1 MASIIRVKRSTG
13 TTAPGSLQFGE
24 LGLTIGTGTQ
34 ANKGERLFVGDNSG
48 NVDVVG
54 GRYFTD
60 LMVHAPGTVASV
72 TNPTTAANG
81 FVAILD
87 QNRKVDLW
95 NVDNL
100 TLDGNTFSST
110 NTNGDINIDPNG
122 SGEIVIPD
130 DTFLT
135 FGTGKDSKIEY
146 DENGSDQLKVTG
158 ADVNIDITT
167 QSTSSTTGAL
177 IVDGGVGIAKDLNV
191 GGTTQSNSKDT
202 GAFVIEGGV
211 GIEKNLNVGGNINI
225 VGIVTFND
233 HIKLPDS
240 KELRFGD
247 SNDLVIEHDG
257 SHSRIKDTGT
267 GNLNIQASVA
277 AIQNAAGTENC
288 AVFNQNGSVELYFD
302 NAKKLATRIDG
313 VEVTGTTDTDNLVV
327 SGVATVASA
336 KISDLTSGRVVLAGT
351 AGELEDSGNL
361 TFNGTKLTVTG
372 NAQITSDLDVDGGAN
387 ISGGET
393 VLSSATVSDL
403 TNNRL
408 VIVGASGALED
419 DANLTFDGS
428 QLSVVGIITHVGKMV
443 NTGGIE
449 IDSVGISSNIIAT
462 RNGAGDQLFI
472 DPFPSGGSNEG
483 TVIIKG
489 DLQVDGT
496 TTTVNSTTAT
506 VNDPIMRVGDV
517 TSIRT
522 VMSPVS
528 SGANT
533 IVVDSVTGLATD
545 DIISATGIPGNTTI
559 SSINTGTK
567 TLTIS
572 NNTTA
577 GITTSTQLTI
587 THAKDTNTDRGI
599 SFNYNTSSGTANNKL
614 GFFGMDDSQVGANGS
629 RVWTYVPEAT
639 NTAEVISGTKGYLDI
654 KGIYYQSGDFSTHG
668 ITYFDSTGLQ
678 NSTTAPSAATF
689 TSTQLLTAV
698 TEIAITL
705 GSAQSVVAGDLV
717 TQAGGGSQQGVVKST
732 SNSTT
737 VTLIG
742 VTGTFNTSADLIL
755 NGTGTGKT
763 PTNVSTT
770 YTSKPMW
777 TTTIDGGTF

>member
-24 LGLTIGTGTQ
+24 LGLTIGSGTQ
-34 ANKGERLFVGDNSG
+34 GNKGERLFVGDNAG

-72 TNPTTAANG
+72 TNPTTASNG

-87 QNRKVDLW
+87 QNRKVDVW

-110 NTNGDINIDPNG
+110 NSNGDINIDPNG
-122 SGEIVIPD
+122 SGEIVVPD

-135 FGTGKDSKIEY
+135 FGTNKDAKIEY
-146 DENGSDQLKVTG
+146 DENGVDQLTFTG
-158 ADVNIDITT
+158 ADVRINITT
-167 QSTSSTTGAL
+167 QSNDKDTGAL
-177 IVDGGVGIAKDLNV
+177 IV
-191 GGTTQSNSKDT
+191 
-202 GAFVIEGGV
+202 EGGV
-211 GIEKNLNVGGNINI
+211 GIEKNLNVGGNFNVI
-225 VGIVTFND
+225 GIVTFND
-233 HIKLPDS
+233 HIRLPDN
-240 KELRFGD
+240 KEIRLGD
-247 SNDLVIEHDG
+247 SNDLKLVHNGTDSVISNTTND
-257 SHSRIKDTGT
+257 
-267 GNLNIQASVA
+267 LNIINTGDDINITA
-277 AIQNAAGTENC
+277 ADDFTLKVQGSEDAITAIGNG
-288 AVFNQNGSVELYFD
+288 AVSLFFD
-302 NAKKLATRIDG
+302 NVNKAQTRIDG
-313 VEVTGTTDTDNLVV
+313 
-327 SGVATVASA
+327 
-336 KISDLTSGRVVLAGT
+336 
-351 AGELEDSGNL
+351 
-361 TFNGTKLTVTG
+361 FN
-372 NAQITSDLDVDGGAN
+372 VDGTL
-387 ISGGET
+387 E
-393 VLSSATVSDL
+393 
-403 TNNRL
+403 TNNF
-408 VIVGASGALED
+408 V
-419 DANLTFDGS
+419 
-428 QLSVVGIITHVGKMV
+428 VVGVSTITGKIFQ
-443 NTGGIE
+443 TGGIE
-449 IDSVGISSNIIAT
+449 IDNIGISSNRIQT
-462 RNGAGDQLFI
+462 RAGGGNQLFI
-472 DPFPSGGSNEG
+472 DPYPDGLSNEG

-496 TTTVNSTTAT
+496 TTTVNSTTST

-522 VMSPVS
+522 VMTAVS

-533 IVVDSVTGLATD
+533 IVIDSVTGLQTD
-545 DIISATGIPGNTTI
+545 DVVSATGIPGNTVI
-559 SSINTGTK
+559 NAINTGTK
-567 TLTIS
+567 TITIS
-572 NNTTA
+572 NNTSA
-577 GITTSTQLTI
+577 GITTTTQLTI

-629 RVWTYVPEAT
+629 RVWTYVPDAT

-668 ITYFDSTGLQ
+668 VVYFDSTGLQ
-678 NSTTAPSAATF
+678 NSTTAPGAATI

-705 GSAQSVVAGDLV
+705 GSAQSVTAGDLV
-717 TQAGGGSQQGVVKST
+717 TQAGGGTQQGVVKT
-732 SNSTT
+732 SSSGTT

-755 NGTGTGKT
+755 NGAGTGKT
-763 PTNVSTT
+763 PSAVSTT

>member
-34 ANKGERLFVGDNSG
+34 ANKGERIFVGDNSG

-87 QNRKVDLW
+87 QNRKVDVW

-110 NTNGDINIDPNG
+110 DTNGDINIDPNG

-146 DENGSDQLKVTG
+146 DENGTDQLNITG
-158 ADVNIDITT
+158 ADVRINI
-167 QSTSSTTGAL
+167 
-177 IVDGGVGIAKDLNV
+177 
-191 GGTTQSNSKDT
+191 TTQSNSKDT
-202 GAFVIEGGV
+202 GALIVEGGV
-211 GIEKNLNVGGNINI
+211 GIEKNLNVGGNLNI
-225 VGIVTFND
+225 TGIVTFSD
-233 HIKLPDS
+233 HIRLPDN
-240 KELRFGD
+240 KEIRLGD
-247 SNDLVIEHDG
+247 SNDLKLVHNGTDSVISNTTND
-257 SHSRIKDTGT
+257 
-267 GNLNIQASVA
+267 LNIINTGDDINITA
-277 AIQNAAGTENC
+277 ADDFTLKVQGSEDAITAIGNG
-288 AVFNQNGSVELYFD
+288 AVSLFFD
-302 NAKKLATRIDG
+302 NVNKAQTRIDG
-313 VEVTGTTDTDNLVV
+313 
-327 SGVATVASA
+327 
-336 KISDLTSGRVVLAGT
+336 
-351 AGELEDSGNL
+351 
-361 TFNGTKLTVTG
+361 FN
-372 NAQITSDLDVDGGAN
+372 VDGTL
-387 ISGGET
+387 E
-393 VLSSATVSDL
+393 
-403 TNNRL
+403 TNNF
-408 VIVGASGALED
+408 V
-419 DANLTFDGS
+419 
-428 QLSVVGIITHVGKMV
+428 VVGISTITGKIFQ
-443 NTGGIE
+443 TGGIE
-449 IDSVGISSNIIAT
+449 IDNIGISSNRIET
-462 RNGAGDQLFI
+462 RAGAGNQLTI
-472 DPFPSGGSNEG
+472 DPYPSGGSNEG
-483 TVIIKG
+483 TVIIKC

-517 TSIRT
+517 TSVRT
-522 VMSPVS
+522 VMTTVA

-533 IVVDSVTGLATD
+533 IVIDSVTGLQTAD
-545 DIISATGIPGNTTI
+545 VVVATGIPGNTTI
-559 SSINTGTK
+559 DAINTGTK
-567 TLTIS
+567 TITIS
-572 NNTTA
+572 NNTSA
-577 GITTSTQLTI
+577 GISTGSQLTI

-639 NTAEVISGTKGYLDI
+639 NTAEVITGTKGYLDI

-668 ITYFDSTGLQ
+668 VVYFDSTGLQ
-678 NSTTAPSAATF
+678 NSTTAPGSATI

-705 GSAQSVVAGDLV
+705 GSAQAVTAGDLV
-717 TQAGGGSQQGVVKST
+717 TQAGGGTQQGVVKST

-763 PTNVSTT
+763 PSAVSTT

>member
-87 QNRKVDLW
+87 QNRKVDVW

-110 NTNGDINIDPNG
+110 DTNGDINIDPNG

-146 DENGSDQLKVTG
+146 DENGTDQLNITG
-158 ADVNIDITT
+158 ADVRINI
-167 QSTSSTTGAL
+167 
-177 IVDGGVGIAKDLNV
+177 
-191 GGTTQSNSKDT
+191 TTQSNSKDT
-202 GAFVIEGGV
+202 GALIVEGGV
-211 GIEKNLNVGGNINI
+211 GIEKNLNVGGNLNI
-225 VGIVTFND
+225 TGIVTFSD
-233 HIKLPDS
+233 HIRLPDN
-240 KELRFGD
+240 KEIRLGD
-247 SNDLVIEHDG
+247 SNDLKLVHNGTDSVISNTTND
-257 SHSRIKDTGT
+257 
-267 GNLNIQASVA
+267 LNIINTGDDINITA
-277 AIQNAAGTENC
+277 ADDFTLKVQGSEDAITAIGNG
-288 AVFNQNGSVELYFD
+288 AVSLFFD
-302 NAKKLATRIDG
+302 NVNKAQTRIDG
-313 VEVTGTTDTDNLVV
+313 
-327 SGVATVASA
+327 
-336 KISDLTSGRVVLAGT
+336 
-351 AGELEDSGNL
+351 
-361 TFNGTKLTVTG
+361 FN
-372 NAQITSDLDVDGGAN
+372 VDGTL
-387 ISGGET
+387 E
-393 VLSSATVSDL
+393 
-403 TNNRL
+403 TNNF
-408 VIVGASGALED
+408 V
-419 DANLTFDGS
+419 
-428 QLSVVGIITHVGKMV
+428 VVGVSTITGKIFQ
-443 NTGGIE
+443 TGGIE
-449 IDSVGISSNIIAT
+449 IDNIGISSNRIET
-462 RNGAGDQLFI
+462 RAGGGNQLTI
-472 DPFPSGGSNEG
+472 DPYPSGGSNEG

-517 TSIRT
+517 TSVRT
-522 VMSPVS
+522 VMTTVA

-533 IVVDSVTGLATD
+533 IVIDSVTGLQTAD
-545 DIISATGIPGNTTI
+545 VVVATGIPGNTVI
-559 SSINTGTK
+559 DAINTGTK
-567 TLTIS
+567 TITIS
-572 NNTTA
+572 NNTSA
-577 GITTSTQLTI
+577 GISTGSQLTI

-629 RVWTYVPEAT
+629 RVWTYVPDAT
-639 NTAEVISGTKGYLDI
+639 NTAEVITGTKGYLDI

-668 ITYFDSTGLQ
+668 VVYFESTGLQ
-678 NSTTAPSAATF
+678 NSTTAPGSATI

-705 GSAQSVVAGDLV
+705 GSAQSVTAGDLV
-717 TQAGGGSQQGVVKST
+717 TQAGGGTQQGVVKST

-763 PTNVSTT
+763 PSAVSTT

>member
-34 ANKGERLFVGDNSG
+34 ANKGERLFVGDNAG

-60 LMVHAPGTVASV
+60 LMVHAPGTVTSV

-87 QNRKVDLW
+87 QNRKVDEW

-100 TLDGNTFSST
+100 TLNGNTFSST

-146 DENGSDQLKVTG
+146 DENGTDQLTFTG
-158 ADVNIDITT
+158 ADVRINITT
-167 QSTSSTTGAL
+167 QSNGKDTGAL
-177 IVDGGVGIAKDLNV
+177 IV
-191 GGTTQSNSKDT
+191 
-202 GAFVIEGGV
+202 EGGV
-211 GIEKNLNVGGNINI
+211 GIEKNLNVGGNLNI
-225 VGIVTFND
+225 TGIVTFAD
-233 HIKLPDS
+233 HIRLPDN
-240 KELRFGD
+240 KELRMGD
-247 SNDLVIEHDG
+247 DNDFRLFHNG
-257 SHSRIKDTGT
+257 SHSFIDR
-267 GNLNIQASVA
+267 
-277 AIQNAAGTENC
+277 AAGGQGDIFVRLGTDN
-288 AVFNQNGSVELYFD
+288 AIVAKTDNAVELYFD

-336 KISDLTSGRVVLAGT
+336 KISDLTNNRIVLAGT
-351 AGELEDSGNL
+351 AGE
-361 TFNGTKLTVTG
+361 
-372 NAQITSDLDVDGGAN
+372 
-387 ISGGET
+387 
-393 VLSSATVSDL
+393 
-403 TNNRL
+403 
-408 VIVGASGALED
+408 LED

-462 RNGAGDQLFI
+462 RVGAGDQLFI
-472 DPFPSGGSNEG
+472 DPYPSGGSNEG

-533 IVVDSVTGLATD
+533 IVVDSVTGLQTD
-545 DIISATGIPGNTTI
+545 DIVTATGIPGNTTI

-567 TLTIS
+567 TITIS
-572 NNTTA
+572 NNTSA

-599 SFNYNTSSGTANNKL
+599 SFNYNTSSGSANNKL

-629 RVWTYVPEAT
+629 RVWTYVPDAT

-668 ITYFDSTGLQ
+668 VVYFDSTGLQ
-678 NSTTAPSAATF
+678 NSTTAPSAATI

-705 GSAQSVVAGDLV
+705 PSAQSVTEGDLV
-717 TQAGGGSQQGVVKST
+717 TQAGGGSQQGVVKTT

-763 PTNVSTT
+763 PSAVSTT